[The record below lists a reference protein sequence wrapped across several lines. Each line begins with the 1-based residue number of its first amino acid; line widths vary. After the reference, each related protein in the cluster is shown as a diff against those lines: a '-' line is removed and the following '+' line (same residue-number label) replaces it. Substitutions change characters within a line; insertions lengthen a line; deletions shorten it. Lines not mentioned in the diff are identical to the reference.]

1 MDSDFSK
8 AILNGS
14 RICLSKANTLLNCYF
29 DLIPVYMEAVKGSGF
44 GEVRCAALTSYLKSG
59 TWKVYPVAG
68 NPKTYTILPVD
79 ENDVKLN
86 ELDVFNRLVQM
97 LSSTNGD
104 FTSNDMMAFMTKNAD
119 NAIPTIC
126 ASIPND
132 VKLCKD

>member
-97 LSSTNGD
+97 LSTTNGD
-104 FTSNDMMAFMTKNAD
+104 FVLILVLMEYG
-119 NAIPTIC
+119 
-126 ASIPND
+126 
-132 VKLCKD
+132 L